1 MKIILV
7 GLPGKVAAAVAENI
21 QAQFLHTHAVSSG
34 RNAGRVWSVDNGA
47 ADDNPTSLK
56 LVTAQ
61 EIAATLS
68 ADNKDFVAL
77 DFSPL
82 AIEHCALWEKLKIP
96 CVIGATAVDTDQLKR
111 TIESFACL
119 AVLAP
124 NLATPLVALQA
135 ILRNGANEFPG
146 VFSGFDFHCTESHQ
160 QMKKDVSGT
169 ARSLLPTFKALG
181 FTTAQVENIRS
192 IRNPEEQRALGVP
205 EAHLSGHGWHRYEAK
220 LNGITLALEHRTS
233 GRAMYAQGVL
243 DACQFILERWQAG
256 ERARYFDMVDVLRS
270 KK

>member
-21 QAQFLHTHAVSSG
+21 PAQFLHTHAVSSK
-34 RNAGRVWSVDNGA
+34 RNAGTVWTANNGR
-47 ADDNPTSLK
+47 ADADPASIK

-82 AIEHCALWEKLKIP
+82 AIKHCALWEKLKIP
-96 CVIGATAVDTDQLKR
+96 CVIGGTAFDTDQLKK
-111 TIESFACL
+111 TVESSGCL

-124 NLATPLVALQA
+124 NLATHLVALQA
-135 ILRNGANEFPG
+135 ILRMAASEFPD
-146 VFSGFDFHCTESHQ
+146 VFNGFDFHCTESHQ

-169 ARSLLPTFKALG
+169 ARSLLPTFQALG
-181 FTTAQVENIRS
+181 FATAQVENIKS
-192 IRNPEEQRALGVP
+192 LRNPEEQRAFGVP
-205 EAHLSGHGWHRYEAK
+205 EEHLSGHAWHRYEAK
-220 LNGITLALEHRTS
+220 LNGITLALEHRAS
-233 GRAMYAQGVL
+233 GRAMYAQGAL

-256 ERARYFDMVDVLRS
+256 ERARYFDMVDVL
-270 KK
+270 KGGK